1 MSYIRECRN
10 DFISSEELDHLYIN
24 HSLKFVEYIEKIG
37 LGDRIIE
44 INANHLKESVK
55 YYCMRGAIKTVSTM
69 NNHLNAIKRFY
80 TFLLK
85 KGRAENIF
93 KSIAD
98 YDEFTSDIIACNNI
112 KPSSKKGY
120 LETDQINELLDYFN
134 SKPQKYSNMTMTGIF
149 FKINLLVPA
158 KRGIIA
164 NLKFG
169 DFSDNFNELK
179 INGFTIKL
187 PRALSDDIKTEITR
201 RKVTTCSDGLFF
213 EALCDCQ
220 YSENCF
226 NTPFY
231 YAMKELGFTPKK
243 KKPSYPM
250 EIIRNTGIVNLTINN
265 VNPYLISRVAGISL
279 SSLECLLRKFKN
291 VIDDNNYGN
300 ERVNQEIS
308 KVSYYQSI

>member
-80 TFLLK
+80 AFLFK

-120 LETDQINELLDYFN
+120 LETDQVNELLDYFN
-134 SKPQKYSNMTMTGIF
+134 SKPQKYSNMTMMGIF
-149 FKINLLVPA
+149 FKINLLIPA
-158 KRGIIA
+158 KRGVIA
-164 NLKFG
+164 TLKFE
-169 DFSDNFNELK
+169 DFSDKFDKLR
-179 INGFTIKL
+179 INGFDIRI
-187 PRALSDDIKTEITR
+187 PRALSEDIRSEMTKR
-201 RKVTTCSDGLFF
+201 NVTKMDNMLFF

-220 YSENCF
+220 YSENGF

-231 YAMKELGFTPKK
+231 YAMKEIGTITKRKK
-243 KKPSYPM
+243 ASYPV
-250 EIIRNTGIVNLTINN
+250 EIIRNTGIVNLAINN
-265 VNPYLISRVAGISL
+265 VNPYLIARIAGISL
-279 SSLECLLRKFKN
+279 SSLETLLTKFKII
-291 VIDDNNYGN
+291 IDEYNYNN
-300 ERVNQEIS
+300 ERINQEIS